1 VNGYQWQEHG
11 LSENSITKRQ
21 KSHGLPSLI
30 GGLEHGFYFFIQLKI
45 SSSQLTFSASFLRGG
60 AIPPTR

>member
-1 VNGYQWQEHG
+1 MDINGKNMG
-11 LSENSITKRQ
+11 LSENRITKRQ

-30 GGLEHGFYFFIQLKI
+30 GGLEHGFYFFIQLGI
-45 SSSQLTFSASFLRGG
+45 SSSQLTFSPSFFRRV